1 MRSPVVRPLVWLL
14 GVLAAL
20 PIAALPIAALPIA
33 TLPEGATH
41 ELKLDNGLKLIV
53 KEDHRAPVVVS
64 QVWYK
69 VGLSYEHNGITGV
82 SHALEHM
89 MFKGTEKH
97 PAGEFS
103 RIISR
108 QGGEENAFTG
118 RDHTAYYQRLE
129 KSRLPV
135 AFELEADRMRNLSL
149 KPEEFTKELKVVIE
163 ERRLRTEDE
172 PESVT
177 YEEFNAAAFLS
188 SPYRNPVIGW
198 MSDVQNLTI
207 DDLRQWYQTWYAPDN
222 ATVVVVGDVDPQQA
236 LALAKQYFGPLP
248 PNNIPTVKPQEEV
261 EQRGQRSIL
270 VRAPAKVPYLVMG
283 YPVPVLKTVEQGHDW
298 EPYALTVLA
307 AVLAGGD
314 SARFAKELVRGS
326 EVATSTGASYNIYA
340 RMPDLLVFDGTPAK
354 NHTVADLEQA
364 MLAQIKRL
372 REQPVSEE
380 ELARVKAQVT
390 AEKVFERD
398 SSFYQAMQIGLTESA
413 GLSWHVLDELLP
425 RIKAVTAAQVQEVA
439 RKYLVDEHRTRAELV
454 PLPLKE
460 KAAAA
465 QQASADHQGAQDAR

>member
-1 MRSPVVRPLVWLL
+1 MRSPVVWPLVWLV
-14 GVLAAL
+14 GVLVAL
-20 PIAALPIAALPIA
+20 PIAAWAQ
-33 TLPEGATH
+33 GATH
-41 ELKLDNGLKLIV
+41 EFKLDNGLKLVV

-118 RDHTAYYQRLE
+118 RDHTAYYQSLE
-129 KSRLPV
+129 KSRLPI

-149 KPEEFTKELKVVIE
+149 KSEDFTKELKVVIE

-188 SPYRNPVIGW
+188 NPYRNPVIGW
-198 MSDVQNLTI
+198 MSDVQGLTI
-207 DDLRQWYQTWYAPDN
+207 DDLRQWYQTWYAPNN
-222 ATVVVVGDVDPQQA
+222 AVVVVVGDVDPQQV
-236 LALAKQYFGPLP
+236 LALAKQYFGSLP
-248 PNNIPTVKPQEEV
+248 PGKIPAVKPQDEV

-270 VRAPAKVPYLVMG
+270 VRAPAKVSYLVMG
-283 YPVPVLKTVEQGHDW
+283 YPVPVLKTAEQDKGREW

-307 AVLAGGD
+307 AILAGGD

-326 EVATSTGASYNIYA
+326 QVAASTGASYNIYA
-340 RMPDLLVFDGTPAK
+340 RMPDLLVFDGTPAEG
-354 NHTVADLEQA
+354 HTVAELEQA
-364 MLAQIKRL
+364 LLAQIKRI
-372 REQPVSEE
+372 REQPVSED
-380 ELARVKAQVT
+380 ELTRVKAQVT

-398 SSFYQAMQIGLTESA
+398 SVYYQATQIGLTESV
-413 GLSWHVLDELLP
+413 GLDWRVLDELLP
-425 RIKAVTAAQVQEVA
+425 RIKAVTAQQVQEVA
-439 RKYLVDEHRTRAELV
+439 RKYLADEHRTRAELV
-454 PLPLKE
+454 PLPLKK
-460 KAAAA
+460 KAAAS
-465 QQASADHQGAQDAR
+465 QQASADPQGAQDAR